1 MPRQVQTALWGTPI
15 KGDRAQ
21 EAKGWY
27 QRLRDWRVAYTA
39 ARRKAKL
46 ASLSVCW
53 DSRREVVTP
62 LRAEAAPETAAAHAV
77 LSAEIMLY
85 GLSQ

>member
-1 MPRQVQTALWGTPI
+1 MPRQVQTTLWGTPI

-21 EAKGWY
+21 EARGWY
-27 QRLRDWRVAYTA
+27 QRLRDWGAAYTA

-53 DSRREVVTP
+53 DSTREVVTP
-62 LRAEAAPETAAAHAV
+62 LRAEAAPEMAVALAV
-77 LSAEIMLY
+77 LSAETMLY
-85 GLSQ
+85 GLNQ